1 MNSKNRKTSDP
12 HRLIL
17 NLTDKINF
25 KKSNKYDVLTNLN
38 IYYTSKYMEKRY
50 KNNKLKISAPIW
62 NHKFELP
69 DESNSVSDI
78 QH

>member
-50 KNNKLKISAPIW
+50 KNNKSKISAPIW